1 MLKSVIGKFYVI
13 AFMLA
18 LIFLLGYA
26 QLAYFLNEQSISAG
40 KSRQTMMLENQ
51 MRSLQNLFVEI
62 QYWDKAVR
70 YQLQPGAEKQFGN
83 LLSQMRVQINQL
95 IADSRNAAFGNP
107 LQEIV
112 ILLAEYESNFNQ
124 IIQLK
129 TEQQIQ
135 TALIQSNYQSLTS
148 SILRL
153 NDPSFLKPLLNLTHF
168 QTAYLSNNRQS
179 EYEALMV
186 VLESLVQKLIDKN
199 FMETRVRGYFDSFT
213 LLLTQNFS
221 TENQVNTITS
231 RFRSISEQLKTI
243 IQQVSE
249 DAKVKMKSDFEEIE
263 TSRNR
268 MHSFFLYSTSL
279 SFLTL
284 MLIISIMSRKIVYP
298 IRTIA
303 DVMRNVKAG
312 QIQDRFAFSGNV
324 NDEIIQLGHS
334 FNSML
339 DTLSENNRELIT
351 VQEDLKSKVHELA
364 IREAELEK
372 HRNRLEERVADRT
385 SELQYVINQLQEEI
399 YQRER
404 VQGELKHA
412 KEEAENANQAKS
424 EFLANMSHEIRTPL
438 NGVIGF
444 TAMLMETSLNDK
456 QQEYA
461 DIIKRSSDALI
472 YLINDILDFSKIEA
486 GDLEFERIE
495 FNPEQIAFD
504 VCEMIRPRIETK
516 PVEILCRVGH
526 DLPEKLI
533 GDPLRFQQVL
543 TNLMGNATK
552 FTESGEIE
560 LNLIMEK
567 QEEHRLKLH
576 VTVRDTGIGIERNKL
591 TRIFL
596 PFHQADGSTTR
607 RYGGTGL
614 GLSICR
620 KIAQLMDGN
629 TWADS
634 EPGKGSTFHFTAWF
648 QIPETIAIKTFSPL
662 PGVQKRL
669 LLLEDN
675 PCSADILVDFFRQL
689 NFQAVVIQDTAG
701 LMPIFQEAGN
711 VSMPFDLII
720 ANVRVQGMNGFEVF
734 RKMENA
740 RAGQPKIPM
749 LAISS
754 RIEPDT
760 EECLSAGFDDFLT
773 KPIRREK
780 LYQTTLRLLGQPTD
794 IRIDTDLPVDLL
806 SSGNTAGQNCK
817 EGVKILLAEDNVV
830 NQKLAV
836 AMLTRLGYSVQ
847 VANNGQEAV
856 NMYIAH
862 PEAYD
867 LIFMD
872 IQMPIMDGIEAT
884 HHIRQKGFKHT
895 PIIAMTAHALK
906 GDREKCLE
914 AGMNDYIS
922 KPIKRDLVMDMLKK
936 WFFC

>member
-51 MRSLQNLFVEI
+51 MASLQNLFVEI

-70 YQLQPGAEKQFGN
+70 YGLQPGAEKQFGN

-95 IADSRNAAFGNP
+95 ITDPGNSAFGSP

-112 ILLAEYESNFNQ
+112 ILLAEYEFNFNQ

-153 NDPSFLKPLLNLTHF
+153 NDSSLLKPLFNLTHF
-168 QTAYLSNNRQS
+168 QTAYLSSNRQS

-199 FMETRVRGYFDSFT
+199 FMETRIRGYSDSFT

-231 RFRSISEQLKTI
+231 RFRHISEQLKTI

-249 DAKVKMKSDFEEIE
+249 DANVKMKSDFEEIE

-339 DTLSENNRELIT
+339 DTLSENNRELIS

-526 DLPEKLI
+526 DLPEKLM

-669 LLLEDN
+669 LLLEDS
-675 PCSADILVDFFRQL
+675 PGSADILVDFFRQL
-689 NFQAVVIQDTAG
+689 NFQAVVSQDTAG
-701 LMPIFQEAGN
+701 LVSIFQEAGN

-720 ANVRVQGMNGFEVF
+720 ANVRMQGMNGPEIF

-740 RAGQPKIPM
+740 RAGQPKIPI

-817 EGVKILLAEDNVV
+817 EEVKILLAEDNVV

-884 HHIRQKGFKHT
+884 QHIRQKGFKHT